1 MANVLVRRDQF
12 NITPQGIVHKP
23 TDAAFTP
30 YAGDPYSGITRLGQ
44 LGNKHPNGN
53 SFRPEDVQRMMWELW
68 VEYVSSNPQVE
79 LGGAD
84 PGAAG
89 FNWPGLANTN

>member
-1 MANVLVRRDQF
+1 
-12 NITPQGIVHKP
+12 
-23 TDAAFTP
+23 
-30 YAGDPYSGITRLGQ
+30 
-44 LGNKHPNGN
+44 
-53 SFRPEDVQRMMWELW
+53 VQRMMWELW

-79 LGGAD
+79 LKGAD

>member
-1 MANVLVRRDQF
+1 MR
-12 NITPQGIVHKP
+12 
-23 TDAAFTP
+23 
-30 YAGDPYSGITRLGQ
+30 
-44 LGNKHPNGN
+44 
-53 SFRPEDVQRMMWELW
+53 WELW
-68 VEYVSSNPQVE
+68 VEYVISNPVE